1 MVEIVNTLDGSA
13 TLYNKEVNQ
22 HYHSVNGAVSESML
36 VFIEYGL
43 DFCIKNSKT
52 INILEIGYGTG
63 LNVLLTLNRVRN
75 SSDITV
81 KYDAVEAFPLQNSV
95 ISSVLSNA
103 NINQTDIEKFC
114 GISQSEPCELGENF
128 TLTKIHETVQNV
140 KLPDSF
146 YNLVYFDAFDY
157 MAQPEMWSEQV
168 FTKLYKAMD
177 KGGVLVTYSC
187 KGVVKQN
194 LKQSGF
200 VIEKLPGPAG
210 KREVLRAIKP

>member
-1 MVEIVNTLDGSA
+1 MIEIVATLDGSV
-13 TLYNKEVNQ
+13 TLYNNEVNQ
-22 HYHSVNGAVSESML
+22 HYHSINGAVSESML
-36 VFIEYGL
+36 VFIEYGF
-43 DFCIKNSKT
+43 DFCAKNSKA

-63 LNVLLTLNRVRN
+63 LNILLTLNRIRH

-81 KYDAVEAFPLQNSV
+81 KYDAVEAFPMQNSI
-95 ISSVLSNA
+95 ISSVLSSA
-103 NINQTDIEKFC
+103 KISQADIETFC
-114 GISQSEPCELGENF
+114 RIGQAKPYELDKNF
-128 TLTKIHETVQNV
+128 TLTKIHETVQDV
-140 KLPDSF
+140 TLPDNF
-146 YNLVYFDAFDY
+146 YNLLYFDAFDY

-168 FTKLYKAMD
+168 LTKLYKAMD

-194 LKQSGF
+194 LKLSGF

>member
-1 MVEIVNTLDGSA
+1 MLEIVNTLDGSA

-81 KYDAVEAFPLQNSV
+81 KYDAVEAFPLHNSV
-95 ISSVLSNA
+95 ISSVLSSA
-103 NINQTDIEKFC
+103 KISQTDIKMFC
-114 GISQSEPCELGENF
+114 RAGQEPYELDKSF
-128 TLTKIHETVQNV
+128 TLTRIHETVQDV
-140 KLPDSF
+140 KLPDNF
-146 YNLVYFDAFDY
+146 YNLLYFDAFDY

-187 KGVVKQN
+187 KGIVKQN